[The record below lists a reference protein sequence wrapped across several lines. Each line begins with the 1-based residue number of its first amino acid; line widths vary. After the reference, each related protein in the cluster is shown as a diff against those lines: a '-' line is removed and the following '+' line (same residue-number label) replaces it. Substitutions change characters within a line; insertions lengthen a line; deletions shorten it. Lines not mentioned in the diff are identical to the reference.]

1 MNEQEKNVVEYLT
14 EHPDFFTTQPELL
27 AKLSVIHPDA
37 ARDNLTIISAIN
49 QIKYFTHTE
58 TKLQKVW

>member
-1 MNEQEKNVVEYLT
+1 MTFQIVFQ
-14 EHPDFFTTQPELL
+14 HPDFIVINKPNGI
-27 AKLSVIHPDA
+27 SVHKDDADVDA
-37 ARDNLTIISAIN
+37 ARDNLTMISAIN

>member
-1 MNEQEKNVVEYLT
+1 MLKKVKFELRGQVLVVS
-14 EHPDFFTTQPELL
+14 
-27 AKLSVIHPDA
+27 AISADA

>member
-1 MNEQEKNVVEYLT
+1 MPFEPQFKRHY
-14 EHPDFFTTQPELL
+14 
-27 AKLSVIHPDA
+27 DA